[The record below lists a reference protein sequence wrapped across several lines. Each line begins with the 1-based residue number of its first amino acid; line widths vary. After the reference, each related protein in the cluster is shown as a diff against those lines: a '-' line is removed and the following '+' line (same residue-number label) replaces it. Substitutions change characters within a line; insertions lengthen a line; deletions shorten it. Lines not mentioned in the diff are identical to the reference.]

1 MLDHI
6 DPRTDRPS
14 QGAGAGGPALLRWVK
29 CGCTDLGVSN
39 CLVKGQ
45 DRPRWGAPDT
55 VPHQIQV
62 VERKL
67 SRHDK
72 QLGWRRRGNA
82 RPWTDRGQTVE
93 PPKKGVER
101 PKRSRERPKMSM
113 DRVPHKGL
121 TLGTKFRSLVL
132 WRDAWFWLSWYF
144 LIQILQQIGRSSVRN
159 LKQAS

>member
-55 VPHQIQV
+55 
-62 VERKL
+62 
-67 SRHDK
+67 
-72 QLGWRRRGNA
+72 GA
-82 RPWTDRGQTVE
+82 T
-93 PPKKGVER
+93 
-101 PKRSRERPKMSM
+101 
-113 DRVPHKGL
+113 HKGML
-121 TLGTKFRSLVL
+121 PDWQPTKEKREP
-132 WRDAWFWLSWYF
+132 ALSPLRCIF
-144 LIQILQQIGRSSVRN
+144 LH
-159 LKQAS
+159 LKIYVYIYDFMTFKHPSHEQPVCVKISKDI

>member
-55 VPHQIQV
+55 
-62 VERKL
+62 
-67 SRHDK
+67 
-72 QLGWRRRGNA
+72 GA
-82 RPWTDRGQTVE
+82 T
-93 PPKKGVER
+93 
-101 PKRSRERPKMSM
+101 
-113 DRVPHKGL
+113 HKGML
-121 TLGTKFRSLVL
+121 PDWQPTKEKREPALSPLRCIFLHLKICYYILELSYFILLKYRMSCSSASWTSHLRAFESFPSEDFL
-132 WRDAWFWLSWYF
+132 FAEDPTEAIRAKALLNAWT
-144 LIQILQQIGRSSVRN
+144 
-159 LKQAS
+159 